1 MRLQWWRASVRIL
14 CWAIFPVA
22 LTAHP
27 DTRSSYVL
35 YISAYRYPTTV
46 ESCIERI
53 VESLGPRVVDGQG
66 PAPAFEAGGPLC
78 FAFCFTNTM
87 YTPHT
92 PMTDL
97 A

>member
-35 YISAYRYPTTV
+35 YISAYPTTV
-46 ESCIERI
+46 EQYH
-53 VESLGPRVVDGQG
+53 V
-66 PAPAFEAGGPLC
+66 
-78 FAFCFTNTM
+78 
-87 YTPHT
+87 
-92 PMTDL
+92 
-97 A
+97 